1 MRSSKP
7 SEPISNGRATRP
19 RNNTSATEISA
30 DDLDDEDAAKVLE
43 EIAMGK
49 GIQEPGSR
57 RMSVASRPTAQHY
70 RIPNGNLT
78 SVFCEEALLE
88 DDMARLAR
96 QQEIFPIHSA
106 LAISQGV
113 CDELLSIYFRR
124 MDWSWKVHHE
134 PTFLAEYQEYR
145 SLQAS
150 GQYNLI
156 VRLSRPRSSRLLMP
170 LLGSGLACPV
180 LDDALCSCVVVVSR
194 SANGILQSLSL
205 FSLLILISYSL
216 YVKP

>member
-1 MRSSKP
+1 MRPSQP
-7 SEPISNGRATRP
+7 SEPILNGRATRP

-78 SVFCEEALLE
+78 TVLCEEALLE

-156 VRLSRPRSSRLLMP
+156 VRLLRGRNSTLLIP
-170 LLGSGLACPV
+170 LLGSGLACSV
-180 LDDALCSCVVVVSR
+180 LDDALCSCIVAISR
-194 SANGILQSLSL
+194 SANGMSSHCGLI
-205 FSLLILISYSL
+205 SLLILLRSL